1 MVTHLGRCGACAGI
15 VAAEVIGVGRIQDSA
30 LYEGT
35 RQPAAGLRSGAELK
49 RPCAAAVEASA
60 TAVGAAVRHRR
71 SLRRQPGGEAREV
84 GDMSS
89 PQLFA
94 QIRRAAL
101 GR

>member
-1 MVTHLGRCGACAGI
+1 MVTHLGRCGAWAGI
-15 VAAEVIGVGRIQDSA
+15 VAAEVIGVGASRTPF
-30 LYEGT
+30 YKGT

-60 TAVGAAVRHRR
+60 TAVGAAVWHRR

-94 QIRRAAL
+94 LFRRAAL